1 MSVIVR
7 ETRSGLIKVLTKGA
21 DSILIP
27 MLANGQVELITKT
40 ESFLKTF
47 AQDGLRTL
55 IVCER
60 IIP

>member
-1 MSVIVR
+1 MSVVVR
-7 ETRSGLIKVLTKGA
+7 ETRNGVIKVLTKGA
-21 DSILIP
+21 DSILLT
-27 MLANGQVELITKT
+27 MLANNQIELKTKT
-40 ESFLKTF
+40 ESFLKAF